1 MVDNIIME
9 KEKTKIHFLK
19 MQSEKLNYLG
29 EFKENILIALERD
42 EIEKKLIRSEVK
54 EAMKDKNAILLKIK
68 RDIKLD
74 LVKPYIEE
82 AEKIGLRYMLVDDLT
97 YREPV
102 VLVVITSECLD
113 NEDKNVVLES
123 STKVFTDAGLSE
135 NFAYG
140 IGKKICPK
148 HYKELEEKLPEYLNK
163 FEKMN
168 IFDRLLGKECIIDRY
183 DEKER

>member
-9 KEKTKIHFLK
+9 KEKAKIHFFK
-19 MQSEKLNYLG
+19 TQSEKLDYLG
-29 EFKENILIALERD
+29 EFKENIILALERD
-42 EIEKKLIRSEVK
+42 EIEKKLIRLEIK
-54 EAMKDKNAILLKIK
+54 EAMKDKNAILLKIR

-74 LVKPYIEE
+74 LIKPYIEE

-102 VLVVITSECLD
+102 GLVVVTSECLE
-113 NEDKNVVLES
+113 NEDDNIILES

-135 NFAYG
+135 NYAHA
-140 IGKKICPK
+140 IGKKICLK
-148 HYKELEEKLPEYLNK
+148 HYKELKEKLPEYLDK

-168 IFDRLLGKECIIDRY
+168 IFDRLFGKECIIDRY